1 MILGSHNYYNIATYI
16 SLDFK
21 KISFLATGTLEMRLK
36 NWISNKPKFSKTY
49 KRLYGNYN
57 GKIRTIYNVTIF
69 PIYGCKNRPPMSF
82 NQNICNYTEK
92 GRLLIH
98 NRLKGY
104 YHLIKYLLK
113 SVNHN
118 ETAEFCDNML
128 SLIAGQKGK
137 CYITG
142 LDLET
147 NNMVCH
153 HKIQKSDG
161 GTDKYK
167 NLVWLRVEAHKLVH
181 CTEQNI
187 INKYLG
193 LLFLDEKGLK
203 RVKSLR
209 KLVGNSVI

>member
-1 MILGSHNYYNIATYI
+1 MILGIHNYYNIATYI
-16 SLDFK
+16 SRDLK
-21 KISFLATGTLEMRLK
+21 KISFLVTGTLEMRLK
-36 NWISNKPKFSKTY
+36 NWISNKPKFSETY

-69 PIYGCKNRPPMSF
+69 PIYGCKTRPPNNF
-82 NQNICNYTEK
+82 NQNICNYTEI

-104 YHLIKYLLK
+104 YYLIKYLLK
-113 SVNHN
+113 SANYAG
-118 ETAEFCDNML
+118 TAELRDNML

-147 NNMVCH
+147 DNMECH
-153 HKIQKSDG
+153 HKIPKSNG
-161 GTDKYK
+161 GTDEYK
-167 NLVWLRVEAHKLVH
+167 NLVWLCAEAHVLVH
-181 CTEQNI
+181 FNEKYI
-187 INKYLG
+187 ITKYLG
-193 LLFLDEKGLK
+193 LLSLDEKGLK
-203 RVKSLR
+203 RVNSLR